1 MTMQVRFWGTRGSLP
16 KAMNAASVENKI
28 VTALKAASGRTF
40 ADDDAA
46 AGFVRDELTFPQR
59 GTYGGASSCVEIE
72 PGGNEFVI
80 CDMGSGLREF
90 GLDSL
95 GRIGNGSMEGTYHI
109 FLSHPHW
116 DHIMGFPFFVPAFNP
131 NNIIK
136 FYGGHDNIEAVLK
149 RQQENPS
156 FPVPLEF
163 MGAKR
168 EFVQLELGETYEI
181 AGMMVSV
188 KKQHHHG
195 DSFGYRFEKDGK
207 VLVYSTDA
215 EHKLEDPDEI
225 ESVVGFFNNA
235 DLLIMDTMYSLAD
248 AISIKEDWGHSSNIV
263 AVDLC
268 HQAGVKHLAMFH
280 HEPVYDDEMIFK
292 VHGETLRYE
301 EIMRGGSTP
310 LTITCSYDGLKL
322 DV

>member
-1 MTMQVRFWGTRGSLP
+1 MQVRFWGTRGSLP
-16 KAMNAASVENKI
+16 TAMKAASVEDKI
-28 VTALKAASGRTF
+28 VAAVKAAGGRTF
-40 ADDDAA
+40 ADEAA
-46 AGFVRDELTFPQR
+46 VQGFVRDELEFPHR

-72 PGGNEFVI
+72 AGGNEFIV

-95 GRIGNGSMEGTYHI
+95 RRIAEDGREGTYHV

-131 NNIIK
+131 NNTIR
-136 FYGGHDNIEAVLK
+136 FYGGHADIEGILR
-149 RQQENPS
+149 RQQDNPC
-156 FPVPLEF
+156 FPVPLDF

-168 EFVQLELGETYEI
+168 EFVQLDLDTSYDI
-181 AGMMVSV
+181 AGMKVTA

-195 DSFGYRFEKDGK
+195 DSFGYRFEKDGR

-215 EHKLEDPDEI
+215 EHKLEDPEEI
-225 ESVVGFFNNA
+225 ESVASFFKDA

-280 HEPVYDDEMIFK
+280 HEPVYDDHMIYK

-301 EIMRGGSTP
+301 EIMRGDCTP
-310 LTITCSYDGLKL
+310 LEITCSYDGLEL
-322 DV
+322 AV

>member
-1 MTMQVRFWGTRGSLP
+1 MQVRFWGTRGSLP
-16 KAMNAASVENKI
+16 KAMPAALVEEKI
-28 VTALKAASGRTF
+28 VAALQAANGRTF
-40 ADDDAA
+40 DDATAA
-46 AGFVRDELTFPQR
+46 AGFVREELTFPQR

-72 PGGNEFVI
+72 TGDKEFVI

-95 GRIGNGSMEGTYHI
+95 RRVGDGSMEGTYHI

-131 NNIIK
+131 NNTIK
-136 FYGGHDNIEAVLK
+136 FYGGHADIEGVLR

-163 MGAKR
+163 MGATR
-168 EFVQLELGETYEI
+168 EFVQLDPGKTYDI
-181 AGMMVSV
+181 AGMSV
-188 KKQHHHG
+188 TTKKQHHHG
-195 DSFGYRFEKDGK
+195 DSFGYRFEKDGRT
-207 VLVYSTDA
+207 LVYSTDA
-215 EHKLEDPDEI
+215 EHKLEDPEEI
-225 ESVVGFFNNA
+225 DSVVTFFKDA
-235 DLLIMDTMYSLAD
+235 DVLIMDTMYSLAD

-301 EIMRGGSTP
+301 EIMRGGGTP
-310 LTITCSYDGLKL
+310 LTITCSYDGLEL
-322 DV
+322 AV

>member
-1 MTMQVRFWGTRGSLP
+1 MRTRFWGTRGSLP
-16 KAMNAASVENKI
+16 TAMKAASVEQKI
-28 VTALKAASGRTF
+28 IGALRAGSGRMF
-40 ADDDAA
+40 EDDETAQE
-46 AGFVRDELTFPQR
+46 FVNKELTFPQR

-72 PGGNEFVI
+72 TGGNEFVI

-90 GLDSL
+90 GLDSMRRT
-95 GRIGNGSMEGTYHI
+95 GDGSMVGTYHI

-131 NNIIK
+131 ANTIK
-136 FYGGHDNIEAVLK
+136 FYGGHADIEGVLR

-163 MGAKR
+163 MGATR
-168 EFVQLELGETYEI
+168 EFVQLEMDKTYEI
-181 AGMMVSV
+181 AGMTVSA

-195 DSFGYRFEKDGK
+195 DSFGYRFEKDGR

-215 EHKLEDPDEI
+215 EHKLEDPEEI
-225 ESVVGFFNNA
+225 DSVVGFFKDA

-280 HEPVYDDEMIFK
+280 HEPVYDDEMIHK

-301 EIMRGGSTP
+301 EIMRGDCTP
-310 LTITCSYDGLKL
+310 LEITCSYDGLEL
-322 DV
+322 TV